1 MLKQKRDL
9 KEMEDKNEG
18 GEKQPIGKQLAST
31 YKIANN
37 CQWADHRTKQ
47 KYGKEIKRNTE
58 EAKKKMK
65 KIINEI
71 YNKTEA

>member
-18 GEKQPIGKQLAST
+18 RGKQPIGKQLAST

-37 CQWADHRTKQ
+37 CQWVDNESQNKTEEVLKRNK
-47 KYGKEIKRNTE
+47 KKEIK
-58 EAKKKMK
+58 KKKNK
-65 KIINEI
+65 KRR
-71 YNKTEA
+71 KR